1 MIISIDAEKAFD
13 KIEHPFMIKS
23 LKKLEIEGTHLN
35 IIAVYNKPI
44 VNSILNGEK
53 LKPFSLVRNETRV
66 SILPSLIPY
75 SFGMPRQSKKTV
87 GRNKKGF
94 KKGRKKP
101 NYPYSQMIYTYT

>member
-1 MIISIDAEKAFD
+1 
-13 KIEHPFMIKS
+13 MIKS

-66 SILPSLIPY
+66 SILPLFNIVLQ
-75 SFGMPRQSKKTV
+75 FLTGLKKA
-87 GRNKKGF
+87 RE
-94 KKGRKKP
+94 RKKKLKKAD
-101 NYPYSQMIYTYT
+101 